1 MGRRRIT
8 IPSRE
13 IEKRADWVLDNRD
26 WINGPEDLTEED
38 YEAMKKGLTIAEISY
53 ILDISDRSL
62 RGWQKLGRLPRG
74 TRGYIPVGDIV
85 AALAAPEEE

>member
-1 MGRRRIT
+1 
-8 IPSRE
+8 
-13 IEKRADWVLDNRD
+13 
-26 WINGPEDLTEED
+26 
-38 YEAMKKGLTIAEISY
+38 LTIAEISY